1 MMKRFL
7 FLGPLFFSFFLQA
20 QLPEDALRLSYT
32 NPSGT
37 AREQAIGGAMGSL
50 GGDISAN
57 FVNPAGLGFYKTS
70 EFLLSPAFGFSKTRG
85 QYLSLNETAPGKNHF
100 ILGTSGLV
108 LGKATAPGKS
118 TAFSFA
124 VNRSADFNSHIRYGG
139 NNDYS
144 SGAEAYAEEYA
155 NSGLSIDDALTQ
167 PGISL
172 SYGTRMALYTYLVD
186 TATIG
191 GITQVIAQPQKVLAA
206 GGQLY
211 QLNDIRTSGGI
222 TELAFGFASSS
233 RDKWYLGA
241 SVGIPIV
248 NYQRD
253 QQYTETDLSG
263 NTNNDFNSYTY
274 RESYSSRGA
283 GVNIKL
289 GAIFRPNA
297 AWRFGLAVHSPTLY
311 SLTDRVDATLFSD
324 AEGYH
329 HPDST
334 SSAVMDNNSGGGNS
348 LRYDLSSPW
357 HFIASSSYVFGAGPD
372 AAGRQGFITADVE
385 YITNKSPRFSLPSD
399 YDGYYSSSDNSY
411 YDGLNSTVKSY
422 YKNSFNF
429 RLGGEIKFNTLAV
442 RAGGSYSLSPYAGSD
457 IKASRGTVGAGL
469 GYRNH
474 GFFVDL
480 TYVESFQKDASFPYR
495 LADKDN
501 IYATTNQNS
510 GTVILTAGIKF

>member
-7 FLGPLFFSFFLQA
+7 FLGLLFSSIVLRA

-50 GGDISAN
+50 GGDISSN

-70 EFLLSPAFGFSKTRG
+70 EFLLSPAFGLSKTKS
-85 QYLSLNETAPGKNHF
+85 QYLSQNETGPGKNHF
-100 ILGTSGLV
+100 NLGTSGLV
-108 LGKATAPGKS
+108 LGRSVAPDKS

-124 VNRSADFNSHIRYGG
+124 INRAADFNSHVRYSG

-144 SGAEAYAEEYA
+144 SAAEAYAEEYA
-155 NSGLSIDDALTQ
+155 YSGLSIDDALTQ

-211 QLNDIRTSGGI
+211 QLNDLRTSGGI
-222 TELAFGFASSS
+222 TELSFGFASAR

-241 SVGIPIV
+241 AVGIPIV
-248 NYQRD
+248 NYRRD
-253 QQYTETDLSG
+253 LQYSETDLSG
-263 NTNNDFNSYTY
+263 DNNNDFNTYRY
-274 RESYSSRGA
+274 RESYTSKGA

-297 AWRFGLAVHSPTLY
+297 SWRVGLAVHSPTLY
-311 SLTDRVDATLFSD
+311 SLTDRVNASLFSD

-329 HPDST
+329 HADST
-334 SSAVMDNNSGGGNS
+334 SSDVMDGNSGGVNS

-357 HFIASSSYVFGAGPD
+357 HFIASGSYVFGAGPD
-372 AAGRQGFITADVE
+372 AQGRQGFITGDIE

-399 YDGYYSSSDNSY
+399 YDGYYSSTDNDY
-411 YDGLNSTVKSY
+411 YDGLNSVVKSY

-429 RLGGEIKFNTLAV
+429 RLGGEIKFDALAV
-442 RAGGSYSLSPYAGSD
+442 RAGGSYSLSPYADSD
-457 IKASRGTVGAGL
+457 IKASRATIGGGL

-474 GFFVDL
+474 GIFVDL
-480 TYVESFQKDASFPYR
+480 TYVECFQKDANFPYR
-495 LADKDN
+495 LSDKDN
-501 IYATTNQNS
+501 IYAVTRQSS
-510 GTVILTAGIKF
+510 GNIILTMGIKF

>member
-1 MMKRFL
+1 MMKHFL
-7 FLGPLFFSFFLQA
+7 FLCPLFFSFFLRA
-20 QLPEDALRLSYT
+20 QLPEDALRLSNT

-50 GGDISAN
+50 GGDISSN

-70 EFLLSPAFGFSKTRG
+70 EFLLTPAFGLSKTKS
-85 QYLSLNETAPGKNHF
+85 QYLSSNEAGPGINHF

-108 LGKATAPGKS
+108 LGKSTTPDKS
-118 TAFSFA
+118 SAFSFA
-124 VNRSADFNSHIRYGG
+124 INRTADFYNHTRYHGS
-139 NNDYS
+139 NDYS
-144 SGAEAYAEEYA
+144 SAAEAYAEEYA

-172 SYGTRMALYTYLVD
+172 SYGTRMALYTYLID

-191 GITQVIAQPQKVLAA
+191 GITQIIAQPQKVLAA

-211 QLNDIRTSGGI
+211 QLNDIKTTGGI

-241 SVGIPIV
+241 SLGIPIV
-248 NYQRD
+248 NYRRD
-253 QQYTETDLSG
+253 QRYTENDLSG
-263 NTNNDFNSYTY
+263 NTNNDFNTYTY
-274 RESYSSRGA
+274 TESYSSKGA
-283 GVNIKL
+283 GVNLKL

-297 AWRFGLAVHSPTLY
+297 AWRFGLAIHTPTLY
-311 SLTDRVDATLFSD
+311 SLTDNVEATLYSD

-329 HPDST
+329 HADST
-334 SSAVMDNNSGGGNS
+334 SSAVMDNNSGGGSS

-357 HFIASSSYVFGAGPD
+357 HIIASGSYVFGTGAEAG
-372 AAGRQGFITADVE
+372 GRQGFITGDIE
-385 YITNKSPRFSLPSD
+385 YITNKSPRFSIPSD
-399 YDGYYSSSDNSY
+399 YSGYYPADNNY
-411 YDGLNSTVKSY
+411 YDGLNNTVKSY

-429 RLGGEIKFNTLAV
+429 RLGGEIKFNALAV

-457 IKASRGTVGAGL
+457 VKASRATAGGGL
-469 GYRNH
+469 GYRNR
-474 GFFVDL
+474 GIFVDL

-495 LADKDN
+495 LSDKDN
-501 IYATTNQNS
+501 IYAATKQNS
-510 GTVILTAGIKF
+510 GNIILTLGIKF